1 MSRAESRT
9 IPAIVE
15 TGRITN
21 VDIERWSVDAVSE
34 HAGKHWFDI
43 QVSSPYFHYMNGE
56 GVYTV
61 PEVGALVWVCSPST
75 GEFSAPFIMGF
86 QAPHD
91 EENESF
97 RCGRQSYNPGDII
110 LRTRDENFI
119 VVRRGGVV
127 QIGATPTAQ
136 RMYIPIQNLIRDFCE
151 NYELNTFGGELI
163 WETKRDEETTTG
175 DAMTTFNL
183 LVKQLA
189 NDPLHIAELT
199 IGSHGEDEPT
209 TMKLVIWTDGTDQRE
224 AMITLEL
231 KNDGD
236 VVWNIEKDHEMNVT
250 GEMRTTV
257 EGDISTT
264 TSASWLLSA
273 DENIDA
279 HAAKKAILT
288 CENREVTAE
297 KSYVLACDKPDSI
310 KFGGPNATEPGVL
323 GNQLVTVL
331 NQICTVISNLQYV
344 CSIPASPVPVVGAA
358 AISGPQGNLSQI
370 LAQKVKLE

>member
-1 MSRAESRT
+1 MSIAENRT

-34 HAGKHWFDI
+34 HGGKHWFDI

-56 GVYTV
+56 GAYTV

-91 EENESF
+91 EDNESY
-97 RCGRQSYNPGDII
+97 RCGRQSYNPGDIV

-127 QIGATPTAQ
+127 QLGATPTAQ
-136 RMYIPIQNLIRDFCE
+136 RMYIPIQNMIRDFCE

-163 WETKRDEETTTG
+163 WETKRDEETKTG
-175 DAMTTFNL
+175 DALTKFNL
-183 LVKQLA
+183 LAKQKSD
-189 NDPLHIAELT
+189 DPEHIAELT

-209 TMKLVIWTDGTDQRE
+209 TMKLVIWSDGTKDRTAQ
-224 AMITLEL
+224 IKLEL

-257 EGDISTT
+257 EEDISTT
-264 TSASWLLSA
+264 TKKSWLLTASENVDVSA
-273 DENIDA
+273 SKQA
-279 HAAKKAILT
+279 VLT
-288 CENREVTAE
+288 CDDRKVTAN
-297 KSYVLACDKPDSI
+297 KSYVLDSSNI
-310 KFGGPNATEPGVL
+310 KFGSSGATEPAVL
-323 GNQLVTVL
+323 GKELATVL
-331 NQICTVISNLQYV
+331 QGICGVIAGLTYT
-344 CSIPASPVPVVGAA
+344 CSIPATPVPVMGAS
-358 AISGPQGNLSQI
+358 AISGPQGQISNI
-370 LAQKVKLE
+370 LAQKVKVE